1 MSLPVVSVVS
11 IPDRPVPHA
20 LSDVT
25 RSDHSDGH
33 RTPDPR
39 PDDAAVAGPRSGK
52 VPMNRRR
59 WVPAAVASALTLSLV
74 PAAHAAPAEEE
85 PTTRVAEDRSATRPA
100 ASQRSARTAGAA
112 TAFSTLATAADAAQL
127 PGKPRNDVIVDVPV
141 NPADASIPLNLI
153 PYHEFAPR
161 LRALQASPRVSVEI
175 IGQSSQGRDLHMVV
189 VTNPMTDAEWTE
201 WQRLSDLRT
210 ADPVA
215 AAAALE
221 AGEYDDWKSPL
232 FINNNIHGNEW
243 EGTDA
248 AFQLLDELAF
258 ADDPTTDDLL
268 DRNVVAVVVS
278 MNPDGRVAA
287 TRANGNSFDMN
298 RDFIT
303 QSQPEVRVMRDQLI
317 RYDPLT
323 MIDLHGYVGGTLIE
337 PTTGPHGENYEYD
350 LYIRNAL
357 RNALAMEAKVVE
369 DNAADLEPYYGEYT
383 QVNIPY
389 RDYEDGWDDWPPI
402 FTPMY
407 AMFHG
412 AIGHT
417 IEFPLN
423 PRGTT
428 LTQDERW
435 NRTRINTNIARS
447 SMEANLSWAT
457 ENKAGLL
464 ADQIELFRRGEAG
477 ESSRPIDNPLALD
490 LALGANVDTFDQ
502 DYPRAYVLP
511 AGDTQRSE
519 TAAARVVDFLI
530 DNDVEVDR
538 TTAAVT
544 IGGERYPAGSY
555 VVDMHQAK
563 RGMANVVLDV
573 GNDVTTNFPT
583 MYDISAWSQA
593 SLWGADVVTVQ
604 DGDLP
609 ANRLAEVT
617 ETAPTG
623 STPTGRRPAYVLD
636 VDSVAGVQAVNRLQA
651 EGVAVSRT
659 PDGDFV
665 VRADY
670 AVLRAVAADL
680 GVDFTAVRAGQLRS
694 AEPVDALQVGFAG
707 PADELFTLRRMGF
720 EVTVVSTATVNDG
733 TVSLADLDAMYVS
746 STALNPESFTPEA
759 AAAFQA
765 WLGEGHNVVG
775 RGASGV
781 LFNTRAGLLPVTATA
796 GRGDANGI
804 AAVVNDPDSPI
815 TGDAIDT
822 SFVSSPRWFS
832 TVGAGV
838 RVDQRLADG
847 DFFLAGHWV
856 GQEAAAGQPVVVSGT
871 ARGADVTLFGTEPL
885 YRSHPE
891 GMFPQVANAL
901 WLD

>member
-1 MSLPVVSVVS
+1 
-11 IPDRPVPHA
+11 
-20 LSDVT
+20 
-25 RSDHSDGH
+25 
-33 RTPDPR
+33 
-39 PDDAAVAGPRSGK
+39 
-52 VPMNRRR
+52 MNRRR
-59 WVPAAVASALTLSLV
+59 WVPAAVASALALSLV
-74 PAAHAAPAEEE
+74 PAASAAPAEPEE
-85 PTTRVAEDRSATRPA
+85 SPSTRVAEDRGTVAPPVAQRA
-100 ASQRSARTAGAA
+100 AARQAGP
-112 TAFSTLATAADAAQL
+112 ATAARSAAPQSTALAAAAAGQL

-161 LRALQASPRVSVEI
+161 LRALQASPRISVEI
-175 IGQSSQGRDLHMVV
+175 VGQSTLGRDLHMVV
-189 VTNPMTDAEWTE
+189 VTNPMTDAEWAE

-248 AFQLLDELAF
+248 AFRLLDELAF
-258 ADDPTTDDLL
+258 AEDDTTDDLL
-268 DRNVVAVVVS
+268 DRNVIAVVVS

-287 TRANGNSFDMN
+287 TRANANSFDMN

-303 QSQPEVRVMRDQLI
+303 QSQPEVQVMRDQLI

-323 MIDLHGYVGGTLIE
+323 MLDLHGYVGRTLIE

-357 RNALAMEAKVVE
+357 RNGLAMEAKVVAE
-369 DNAADLEPYYGEYT
+369 NTADLLPYYPDYDS
-383 QVNIPY
+383 VVIPY
-389 RDYEDGWDDWPPI
+389 RDDTDGWDDWPPI

-423 PRGTT
+423 PRS
-428 LTQDERW
+428 TQLSVQERH
-435 NRTRINTNIARS
+435 NRTRINTNIAHDT
-447 SMEANLSWAT
+447 MQANLAWAT
-457 ENKAGLL
+457 ENKATLL
-464 ADQIELFRRGEAG
+464 ADQIELFRRGAAG
-477 ESSRPIDNPLALD
+477 ESSRPIDDPLALE
-490 LALGANVDTFDQ
+490 LGVDPERGIDNTGTLDK

-511 AGDTQRSE
+511 AGDAQRSE
-519 TAAARVVDFLI
+519 TATARVVEFLL

-538 TTAAVT
+538 TTAPVT
-544 IGGERYPAGSY
+544 IDGTRYAAGSY

-563 RGMANVVLDV
+563 RGMANVILDV
-573 GNDVTTNFPT
+573 GTDVTTFYPT
-583 MYDISAWSQA
+583 MYDISAWSLA
-593 SLWGADVVTVQ
+593 SLWGADVVTVE

-609 ANRLAEVT
+609 GNRLAEVS
-617 ETAPTG
+617 EVGPTG
-623 STPTGRRPAYVLD
+623 SAPTGRRPAYVLD

-659 PDGDFV
+659 PSGEFV
-665 VRADY
+665 VLADY
-670 AVLRAVAADL
+670 AVVRAVAGDL
-680 GVDFTAVRAGQLRS
+680 GVDFTAVRPGQLPA
-694 AEPVDALQVGFAG
+694 AEPVDARQVGFSG
-707 PADELFTLRRMGF
+707 PADELFALRRMGF
-720 EVTVVSTATVNDG
+720 QVTVVSTAAVNDG
-733 TVSLADLDAMYVS
+733 TVSFDDLDAMYVS
-746 STALNPESFTPEA
+746 STALNPLSFTPEA
-759 AAAFQA
+759 AAAFEA
-765 WLGEGHNVVG
+765 WLAEGHAVVG
-775 RGASGV
+775 RGSSGV
-781 LFNTRAGLLPVTATA
+781 TFNSRAALLPVTATA

-804 AAVVNDPDSPI
+804 AAVVNDPASPV
-815 TGDAIDT
+815 TGDAIEE

-838 RVDQRLADG
+838 RVDQRLAGG
-847 DFFLAGHWV
+847 DFFLAGHWI

-871 ARGADVTLFGTEPL
+871 ARGAQVTLFGTEPL
-885 YRSHPE
+885 YRGHPE
-891 GMFPQVANAL
+891 GMFTQVAEAL
-901 WLD
+901 WQD

>member
-1 MSLPVVSVVS
+1 
-11 IPDRPVPHA
+11 
-20 LSDVT
+20 
-25 RSDHSDGH
+25 
-33 RTPDPR
+33 
-39 PDDAAVAGPRSGK
+39 
-52 VPMNRRR
+52 MNRRR
-59 WVPAAVASALTLSLV
+59 WVPAAVASALALSLV
-74 PAAHAAPAEEE
+74 PAASAAPPDQDE
-85 PTTRVAEDRSATRPA
+85 TLTRVAEDRSAVSTRGPA
-100 ASQRSARTAGAA
+100 LAAERSAGRSAGAA
-112 TAFSTLATAADAAQL
+112 ASARSTASSTAQL

-175 IGQSSQGRDLHMVV
+175 IGQSGLGRDLHLVV
-189 VTNPMTDAEWTE
+189 VTNPMSDAEWSE

-210 ADPVA
+210 SDPVA
-215 AAAALE
+215 AAAALQ

-258 ADDPTTDDLL
+258 AEDPATADVL

-287 TRANGNSFDMN
+287 TRSNANSFDMN

-303 QSQPEVRVMRDQLI
+303 QSQPETAVLRDQLI

-323 MIDLHGYVGGTLIE
+323 MLDLHGYVGRTLIE

-357 RNALAMEAKVVE
+357 RNALAMEAQVVE
-369 DNAADLEPYYGEYT
+369 ENAADLAPYYGEYT
-383 QVNIPY
+383 QVNIPF
-389 RDYEDGWDDWPPI
+389 RDFDDGWDDWPPI

-407 AMFHG
+407 AMYHG

-423 PRGTT
+423 PRSSQ
-428 LTQDERW
+428 LSQQERF
-435 NRTRINTNIARS
+435 NRTRINTNIARGT
-447 SMEANLSWAT
+447 MEANLEWAT
-457 ENKAGLL
+457 ENRTSLL
-464 ADQIELFRRGEAG
+464 ADQIELFRRGAAG
-477 ESSRPIDNPLALD
+477 ESSRPIDDPLAID
-490 LALGANVDTFDQ
+490 LALGANIDTFAQ

-511 AGDTQRSE
+511 AGDGQRSE
-519 TAAARVVDFLI
+519 TATARVVDFLI
-530 DNDVEVDR
+530 DNDVQVDR
-538 TTAAVT
+538 TIAPVT
-544 IGGERYPAGSY
+544 IDGDRYPAGSY

-563 RGMANVVLDV
+563 RGMANVILDV

-609 ANRLAEVT
+609 TTRLAEVA
-617 ETAPTG
+617 EAAPTG
-623 STPTGRRPAYVLD
+623 SAPTGRRPAYVLD
-636 VDSVAGVQAVNRLQA
+636 VDSIAGVQAVNRLQA

-659 PDGDFV
+659 PSGEFV
-665 VRADY
+665 VRTDY
-670 AVLRAVAADL
+670 AVLRSIATDL
-680 GVDFTAVRAGQLRS
+680 GVDFTAVRPGQIPS
-694 AEPVDALQVGFAG
+694 AEPVDALSIGFAG
-707 PADELFTLRRMGF
+707 PADELFALRRMGF
-720 EVTVVSTATVNDG
+720 EVTVMSTAAVNDG
-733 TVSLADLDAMYVS
+733 TVSFDDLDALYVS
-746 STALNPESFTPEA
+746 STALNPQSFTPGA
-759 AAAFQA
+759 AAAFEA
-765 WLGEGHNVVG
+765 WLAEGHNVVG
-775 RGASGV
+775 RGSSGV
-781 LFNTRAGLLPVTATA
+781 TFNTRAALLPVTATA

-804 AAVVNDPDSPI
+804 AAVVNDPASPI
-815 TGDAIDT
+815 TGDAIDE

-838 RVDQRLADG
+838 RVDQRLAAG
-847 DFFLAGHWV
+847 DFFLAGHWI

-885 YRSHPE
+885 YRAHPE
-891 GMFPQVANAL
+891 GMFPQVANAF

>member
-1 MSLPVVSVVS
+1 
-11 IPDRPVPHA
+11 
-20 LSDVT
+20 
-25 RSDHSDGH
+25 
-33 RTPDPR
+33 
-39 PDDAAVAGPRSGK
+39 
-52 VPMNRRR
+52 MNRRR
-59 WVPAAVASALTLSLV
+59 WVPAAVASALALSLV
-74 PAAHAAPAEEE
+74 PAANAAPADPEES
-85 PTTRVAEDRSATRPA
+85 PTRVTEDRSAVPAPA
-100 ASQRSARTAGAA
+100 AERSAKRSAGAA
-112 TAFSTLATAADAAQL
+112 SARSSIASSTVAQAAAGQL

-141 NPADASIPLNLI
+141 NEADASIPLNLI

-210 ADPVA
+210 SDPVA
-215 AAAALE
+215 AAAALQ

-248 AFQLLDELAF
+248 AFRLLDELAF
-258 ADDPTTDDLL
+258 AEDETTGDLL
-268 DRNVVAVVVS
+268 DRNVIAVVVS
-278 MNPDGRVAA
+278 MNPDGRVNA

-303 QSQPEVRVMRDQLI
+303 QSQPEVQVMRDQLI

-323 MIDLHGYVGGTLIE
+323 MLDLHGYVARTLIE

-357 RNALAMEAKVVE
+357 RNALAMEAKVVAE
-369 DNAADLEPYYGEYT
+369 NATDLAPYYGGSYT
-383 QVNIPY
+383 QADIPF
-389 RDYEDGWDDWPPI
+389 RDRSTGWDDWPPI

-423 PRGTT
+423 PRS
-428 LTQDERW
+428 TQLSVEERH
-435 NRTRINTNIARS
+435 NRTRINTNIAHDT
-447 SMEANLSWAT
+447 MQANLAWAT
-457 ENKAGLL
+457 ENRATLL
-464 ADQIELFRRGEAG
+464 GDQIELFRRGAAG
-477 ESSRPIDNPLALD
+477 ESSRPIDDPLAID
-490 LALGANVDTFDQ
+490 LALGTNIDTLDKE
-502 DYPRAYVLP
+502 YPRAYVLP
-511 AGDTQRSE
+511 AGDAQRSE
-519 TAAARVVDFLI
+519 TATTRVVEFLL

-538 TTAAVT
+538 TTGPVT
-544 IGGERYPAGSY
+544 IDGTRYEAGSY

-563 RGMANVVLDV
+563 RGMANVILDV
-573 GNDVTTNFPT
+573 GTDVTTFYPT
-583 MYDISAWSQA
+583 MYDISAWSLA
-593 SLWGADVVTVQ
+593 SLWGADVVTVD

-609 ANRLAEVT
+609 GNRLAEVS
-617 ETAPTG
+617 EVAPTG
-623 STPTGRRPAYVLD
+623 SAPTGRRPAYVLD
-636 VDSVAGVQAVNRLQA
+636 VDSIAGVQAVNRLQA
-651 EGVAVSRT
+651 EGVAVSRA
-659 PDGDFV
+659 PSGEFV

-670 AVLRAVAADL
+670 AVVRAVATDL
-680 GVDFTAVRAGQLRS
+680 GVDFTAVRPGQLPA
-694 AEPVDALQVGFAG
+694 AEPVDALQVGFSG
-707 PADELFTLRRMGF
+707 PADELFALRRMGF
-720 EVTVVSTATVNDG
+720 EVTVVSTAIVNDG
-733 TVSLADLDAMYVS
+733 TVSFDDLDALYVS
-746 STALNPESFTPEA
+746 STALNPQSFTPEA
-759 AAAFQA
+759 AAAFEA
-765 WLGEGHNVVG
+765 WLAEGHNVVG
-775 RGASGV
+775 RGSSGV
-781 LFNTRAGLLPVTATA
+781 TFNTRAGLLPVTATA

-815 TGDAIDT
+815 TGDAIT
-822 SFVSSPRWFS
+822 ESFVSSPRWFS

-847 DFFLAGHWV
+847 DFFLAGHWI

-891 GMFPQVANAL
+891 GMFAQVANAF
-901 WLD
+901 WVD